1 MRPTAGPPA
10 RGGFSS
16 SKPIMATPS
25 QPVSIKR
32 YGGRR
37 LYHSAA
43 GRYMTL
49 DDLAAMVE
57 DDEDFVVH
65 ETKTG
70 EDITSTILKQIIRQ
84 RAIHG

>member
-16 SKPIMATPS
+16 SNPTMSTSSP
-25 QPVSIKR
+25 PVTIKQ
-32 YGGRR
+32 YGGQR

-49 DDLAAMVE
+49 DDLAAIVE
-57 DDEDFVVH
+57 DGEDFVVH
-65 ETKTG
+65 EAKTG

>member
-1 MRPTAGPPA
+1 
-10 RGGFSS
+10 
-16 SKPIMATPS
+16 MATPA

-37 LYHSAA
+37 LYHSAS

-57 DDEDFVVH
+57 DEGDFVVH
-65 ETKTG
+65 EAKTG
-70 EDITSTILKQIIRQ
+70 EDITSAILKQIIGK